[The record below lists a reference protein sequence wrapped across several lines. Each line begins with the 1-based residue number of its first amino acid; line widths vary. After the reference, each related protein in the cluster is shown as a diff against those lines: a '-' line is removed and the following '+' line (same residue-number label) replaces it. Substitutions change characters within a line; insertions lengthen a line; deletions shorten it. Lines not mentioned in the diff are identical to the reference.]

1 MQLSTLKD
9 SPHHYK
15 DVLTL
20 IEKNFHYQRPESFA
34 VDFAPLMH
42 HSNHTHNFILIDEVS
57 NTVIAHIGV
66 SLRLWEEQPVA
77 LLGGIAV
84 SEDFQGQGIFKKLF
98 EEVLKRYEKQVQA
111 FILWSDLHEMYKKYD
126 FLPLKSMIQTGE
138 KNFSKPQG
146 YQETTFSKLS
156 LSEKN
161 EMTKLYQIMSKS
173 YQTLKRTPED
183 WERIY
188 AITSTKLFIA
198 RNSQDQLTRYFC
210 LGKGMD
216 LHDIIHEIGFS
227 SEEEKLKLF
236 KDLKDFKLWLPV
248 SEKKNF
254 PEAQEL
260 ILALSRGKLPFFS
273 SQKIYISGL
282 DSI

>member
-42 HSNHTHNFILIDEVS
+42 VSNHAHNFILIDEVS
-57 NTVIAHIGV
+57 NTLVAHIGV
-66 SLRLWEEQPVA
+66 SLRLWDEHPVA

-84 SEDFQGQGIFKKLF
+84 SEQFQGQGIFKKIF
-98 EEVLKRYEKQVQA
+98 EEVLKRYEKKVQA
-111 FILWSDLHEMYKKYD
+111 FVLWSDLHEMYKKYD
-126 FLPLKSMIQTGE
+126 FHPLKSLIQTGE

-146 YQETTFSKLS
+146 YQETNFSTLS
-156 LSEKN
+156 KN
-161 EMTKLYQIMSKS
+161 EISDLAKLYQTMSES
-173 YQTLKRTPED
+173 YHTLKRTPED
-183 WERIY
+183 WKRIQ
-188 AITSTKLFIA
+188 AITSTRLFMAKNPKGEIV
-198 RNSQDQLTRYFC
+198 RYFC
-210 LGKGMD
+210 VGKGMD

-236 KDLKDFKLWLPV
+236 KDLKDFKLWLPL
-248 SEKKNF
+248 SEKEHF
-254 PEAQEL
+254 PRAQEL
-260 ILALSRGKLPFFS
+260 ILALTKGSLPFFTS
-273 SQKIYISGL
+273 PQIYISGL